1 MAWMKLKQR
10 GCWKNIVLL
19 IDVNILLDVLLA
31 REEFLKESSLI
42 WKLCETGR
50 AVGYISTLTI
60 ANLVDIMRKKLIP
73 EKTQEV
79 INLLRL
85 LFEFADLCVAD
96 VNLASRM
103 ECIDFED
110 VIQSATAQRIHADFI
125 VTRNVRDFAKSR
137 IPAFT
142 PSELLARI

>member
-1 MAWMKLKQR
+1 M
-10 GCWKNIVLL
+10 
-19 IDVNILLDVLLA
+19 
-31 REEFLKESSLI
+31 I

-60 ANLVDIMRKKLIP
+60 ANLVDIMRKMLSP

-85 LFEFADLCVAD
+85 IFEFADLCVAD

-137 IPAFT
+137 MPAFT

>member
-1 MAWMKLKQR
+1 MKLKQR

-31 REEFLKESSLI
+31 REEFSKESSLI

-60 ANLVDIMRKKLIP
+60 ANLVYIMRKKLSP

-85 LFEFADLCVAD
+85 IFEFA
-96 VNLASRM
+96 RY
-103 ECIDFED
+103 
-110 VIQSATAQRIHADFI
+110 
-125 VTRNVRDFAKSR
+125 
-137 IPAFT
+137 
-142 PSELLARI
+142 

>member
-1 MAWMKLKQR
+1 M
-10 GCWKNIVLL
+10 VLL
-19 IDVNILLDVLLA
+19 IDANILLDVLLA
-31 REEFLKESSLI
+31 REEFSKESSLI

-60 ANLVDIMRKKLIP
+60 ANLVDIMRKKLSP

-79 INLLRL
+79 IKLLRL
-85 LFEFADLCVAD
+85 IFEFADLCAAD
-96 VNLASRM
+96 VNLAARM
-103 ECIDFED
+103 EWVDFED
-110 VIQSATAQRIHADFI
+110 AIQSATAQRIHADFI

-137 IPAFT
+137 IHAFT